1 MARTRDDSGLVSCPV
16 HPESWVVRNGLYSSG
31 HDRRQRWRC
40 TPEDGVAHNFAG
52 RVVRT
57 VLDDETTCQS
67 CEQSLARHQGPG
79 VVHGYRFPVGEVAA
93 ALVRVGQGMT
103 YSEAARRAKIRTRR
117 GSTPTA
123 QLVGNWVEVFGP
135 IVTAARAET
144 AWPET
149 LVIDAKELHANKPGG
164 VIGAVFTLLG
174 VFGYETGQ
182 KKGRLVALKAV
193 PGSVSTRKWAG
204 LLASLPGQPTM
215 VITDRD
221 KAAIGAVTQ
230 VFPNTVIRLCRWHL
244 RGGLTD
250 RVRTAV
256 GSSKTHPLRI
266 AAETATDDMFE
277 WSAFQMTAAQYPH
290 AAVGNFISTYDKYLV
305 DEFVGGMG
313 VALPD
318 HWANGAV
325 EQALFQ
331 VGETLK
337 PRAFP
342 LRNAERTNRL
352 LELFRFQQNRWDDE
366 GAYSAAI
373 REHVTGGGPLTPQLS
388 IKDPAG
394 QPSLR

>member
-1 MARTRDDSGLVSCPV
+1 
-16 HPESWVVRNGLYSSG
+16 
-31 HDRRQRWRC
+31 
-40 TPEDGVAHNFAG
+40 
-52 RVVRT
+52 VRT

-144 AWPET
+144 VWPET
-149 LVIDAKELHANKPGG
+149 LVVDSKELHANKPGG
-164 VIGAVFTLLG
+164 GTGAVFTLLG

-182 KKGRLVALKAV
+182 KKGRLLALKAV
-193 PGSVSTRKWAG
+193 PGSATARKWAG
-204 LLASLPGQPTM
+204 LLGSVPGQPTM

-221 KAAIGAVTQ
+221 LGAIKAVTE
-230 VFPNTVIRLCRWHL
+230 VFPDTVIRLCRWHL
-244 RGGLTD
+244 RRGLTNAVRIASGGLN
-250 RVRTAV
+250 
-256 GSSKTHPLRI
+256 THPLRI
-266 AAETATDDMFE
+266 AAETATDDLFE
-277 WSAFQMTAAQYPH
+277 WNAFKTTAALYPH
-290 AAVGNFISTYDKYLV
+290 PAVVTFINTYDNHLD
-305 DEFVGGMG
+305 DELVGGIG

-331 VGETLK
+331 VGETLE

-366 GAYSAAI
+366 GAYSEAI
-373 REHVTGGGPLTPQLS
+373 REYVTAGGPLTPQLS